1 MRRFFAP
8 TTNEISELERE
19 NQESVRALAGECMVL
34 LENDGTL
41 PLGKEIKKL
50 ALYGNGVRH
59 MVKGGTGSGDVN
71 TREVIHVE
79 KGIEEAGIG
88 VVSKEWLD
96 RYDAEIARTQG
107 IYMEYVK
114 RKAKEKSISMVGVM
128 LSEQYQMPDVIEI
141 TEDKSDITDTAVYIL
156 ARNSGEGSDR
166 HARQG
171 DYYLTEGEETAIRFL
186 ANTYR
191 RFILVLNI
199 GGIIDTSAIR
209 SISGINAVLL
219 AGQTG
224 NMGGRIIAD
233 VLTGKTIPSG
243 KLPDTWAASYE
254 DYPSSKEFSHNNG
267 NLDDEYYTE
276 GIFVGYRYFDTFN
289 ITPAYCFGYGRS
301 YTDFTIRTLQTKV
314 NGENIYLKV
323 EIVNT
328 GSTYAGREV
337 VQVYYSAP
345 KGELEKPY
353 QELAYFSKTRFLHPG
368 ESQLLTL
375 VFSIREMASY
385 DSNKH
390 TWILE
395 KGDYILRVGNS
406 SRNTRI
412 VAVLVLDQTKLTA
425 QLGDVLSEQEE
436 IREISAKE
444 VFPYSYLTEQ
454 EELKNAER
462 ILISPD
468 AISTECVEYHK
479 KRILYED
486 KLEMQSVTL
495 LDVREGRAGVEDL
508 IAQLSIEEMA
518 MLCVGTERLENMGQN
533 VVGSSA
539 RLVPGAAGETDGS
552 LMEKRGIYPMI
563 MADGPAGLRLQP
575 HFKATPEGDIQKGGD
590 VFGISVEPFPDDLP
604 EDVIDYYQ
612 YCTAIPIANTLSQS
626 WDMELIRKMGEII
639 GKEMKKFQIHLW
651 LAPGMNIHRNP
662 LCGRNYEYY
671 SEDPLL
677 TGKCAAA
684 CTNGVQKIGGRGTTI
699 KHYLCNN
706 QEDNRM
712 FVNVHIKERALREIY
727 MKGFEIA
734 VKESKPY
741 AMMTSYNL
749 LNGIHTANHREI
761 LDVAREEWGFDGLVM
776 TDWYASQDT
785 AFMDATSEIYPYS
798 SSVQCIKAGNDIQMP
813 GCAENV
819 ADIMEGVRKGTEITK
834 ADLQFCVRNILR
846 VMLKCM

>member
-1 MRRFFAP
+1 MRRFFAS
-8 TTNEISELERE
+8 TTNEISELERK

-41 PLGKEIKKL
+41 PLGKETKKL

-71 TREVIHVE
+71 TRGVTHVE
-79 KGIEEAGIG
+79 KGIEEAGIE
-88 VVSKEWLD
+88 VVSKEWLN
-96 RYDAEIARTQG
+96 RYDAEIVRTQSV
-107 IYMEYVK
+107 YMEYVK
-114 RKAKEKSISMVGVM
+114 RKAKGKGISMVGVM
-128 LSEQYQMPDVIEI
+128 LSEQYQAPDVIEI
-141 TEDKSDITDTAVYIL
+141 TEDRSDITDTAVYIL

-166 HARQG
+166 YAKPG
-171 DYYLTEGEETAIRFL
+171 DYYLTDGEKKAIRFL
-186 ANTYR
+186 AETYR

-199 GGIIDTSAIR
+199 GGIIDTSVIR

-219 AGQTG
+219 AGQMG

-233 VLTGKTIPSG
+233 VLMGKTIPSG
-243 KLPDTWAASYE
+243 KLSDTWAISYG
-254 DYPSSKEFSHNNG
+254 DYPSSKDFSHNNG

-289 ITPAYCFGYGRS
+289 ITPAYCFGYGGS
-301 YTDFTIRTLQTKV
+301 YTDFTIRTLQTRVDGGK
-314 NGENIYLKV
+314 IYLEAEV
-323 EIVNT
+323 VNT
-328 GSTYAGREV
+328 GDTYAGKEV

-353 QELAYFSKTRFLHPG
+353 QELAVFAKTRLLHPG
-368 ESQLLTL
+368 ESQILAL
-375 VFSIREMASY
+375 VFPIKEMASY
-385 DSNKH
+385 DPKKH
-390 TWILE
+390 AWILE
-395 KGDYILRVGNS
+395 KGDYILRVGSS
-406 SRNTRI
+406 SRDTRI
-412 VAVLVLDQTKLTA
+412 AAVLVLDRTKRTV
-425 QLGDVLSEQEE
+425 QLGDVLSEQEK
-436 IREISAKE
+436 IREISAKDA
-444 VFPYSYLTEQ
+444 FSYSYLTEQ

-462 ILISPD
+462 ILIPPD
-468 AISTECVEYHK
+468 AISVENVEYHK
-479 KRILYED
+479 ERVLYEER
-486 KLEMQSVTL
+486 LEMQPVTL
-495 LDVREGRAGVEDL
+495 LDVKEGKAEVEDL
-508 IAQLSIEEMA
+508 IAQLSIDEMA

-539 RLVPGAAGETDGS
+539 KLVPGAAGETDSS

-563 MADGPAGLRLQP
+563 LADGPAGLRLQP
-575 HFKATPEGDIQKGGD
+575 HFKATSEGDILKGGD
-590 VFGISVEPFPDDLP
+590 IFGISVEPFPDDLP

-626 WDMELIRKMGEII
+626 WDMELIQKMGEII
-639 GKEMKKFQIHLW
+639 GKEMKKFHIHLW

-662 LCGRNYEYY
+662 LCGRNFEYY

-684 CTNGVQKIGGRGTTI
+684 CTNGVQKNGGQGTTI

-712 FVNVHIKERALREIY
+712 FVNVHVKERALREIY

-749 LNGIHTANHREI
+749 LNGNHAANHRGI
-761 LDVAREEWGFDGLVM
+761 LDAARQEWGFDGFIM

-785 AFMDATSEIYPYS
+785 SFMEAVSDIYPYS
-798 SSVQCIKAGNDIQMP
+798 SAVQCIKAGNDLQMP

-819 ADIMEGVRKGTEITK
+819 ADIIEGVRNGTEITK